1 MCVVGPVLN
10 TSSGEYVV
18 CYSKQMMVMT
28 AGYTM
33 LCLMS
38 SFYVVYPGSQ
48 IAVISS
54 VVVFVSF
61 LLVLASTTFI
71 LLCVVYQCHKHKT
84 KPNKW

>member
-1 MCVVGPVLN
+1 
-10 TSSGEYVV
+10 
-18 CYSKQMMVMT
+18 MT